1 MLRCLGQRQL
11 DKERCPEAAV
21 PVSKARPLA
30 SCRASVVQWK
40 VNRHAKASPFG
51 RGVTEGDGEGKPGRK
66 EPLRSDGQALC
77 QSDTI
82 AVPELF
88 VSGLALSVSSQA
100 PRQGRVAAPSVCFAA
115 ARILLAAAPTA
126 PPCFRHWRRSS
137 PLPQRGS
144 PWHVGQLSSGRA
156 KHNISEAAVLRCL
169 GQRQLDKE
177 RCPEA
182 AVPVSKARPLA
193 SCRASVVQWKVNR
206 HAKASPF
213 GRGVTE
219 GDGEGKPGRKEPLRS
234 DGQALCQSDTIA
246 VPELFVSGLALS
258 VGLAPA
264 SSPKGGAIGM
274 SVSFRLD
281 ERSTISRKQQ
291 CSAV

>member
-1 MLRCLGQRQL
+1 MGGQGRKPIIPLFSPKRYRKRCALALSVSSQAPRQLPQRGSHWHVGQLSSGRAKHNISEAAVLRCLGQRQL

-21 PVSKARPLA
+21 PVSKARPFA
-30 SCRASVVQWK
+30 SCRASGVQWK
-40 VNRHAKASPFG
+40 VIRPAKASPFG
-51 RGVTEGDGEGKPGRK
+51 RGGTEGDGEGKPGRK

-88 VSGLALSVSSQA
+88 GSGLALSVSSQA

-144 PWHVGQLSSGRA
+144 HWHVGQLSSGRA

-193 SCRASVVQWKVNR
+193 SCRASGVQWKVIR
-206 HAKASPF
+206 PAKGSP
-213 GRGVTE
+213 
-219 GDGEGKPGRKEPLRS
+219 S
-234 DGQALCQSDTIA
+234 
-246 VPELFVSGLALS
+246 
-258 VGLAPA
+258 
-264 SSPKGGAIGM
+264 GGA
-274 SVSFRLD
+274 V
-281 ERSTISRKQQ
+281 ERSETER
-291 CSAV
+291 AP